1 MRAREH
7 DRLDIRRKLLQIF
20 VEQFL
25 DLISF
30 RDARF
35 DQRDESWGTD
45 FFHDDR
51 IIEDF
56 YTFFIRTRPYRRFG
70 REDTDFFISF
80 FYDFLGSWDHD
91 TENIAIWKNLL
102 LKESKC
108 MD

>member
-7 DRLDIRRKLLQIF
+7 DRLDIRRKLLQIS

-25 DLISF
+25 DLFSGG
-30 RDARF
+30 DPHL
-35 DQRDESWGTD
+35 DQWDESWSTD
-45 FFHDDR
+45 FFHDYR

-56 YTFFIRTRPYRRFG
+56 YTFFIRTCPYCCFG

-91 TENIAIWKNLL
+91 TENIAIWKNFL